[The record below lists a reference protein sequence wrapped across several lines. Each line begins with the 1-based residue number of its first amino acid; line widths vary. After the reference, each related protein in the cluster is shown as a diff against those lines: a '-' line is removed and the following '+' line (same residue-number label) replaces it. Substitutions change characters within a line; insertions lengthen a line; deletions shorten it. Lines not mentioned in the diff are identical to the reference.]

1 MYNNYS
7 NSQINIARLKSLNT
21 IIGSNI
27 WDIVDKVLNS
37 LKKRLISLQID
48 IFVEILIL
56 RFILKKWKLANKQ
69 KKKSS
74 YTKKQKI
81 GVHTNLSS
89 YIANIPSKIKHKIKE
104 LKS

>member
-27 WDIVDKVLNS
+27 WDIVNKVLNS

-56 RFILKKWKLANKQ
+56 RFILKKCKLANKQ
-69 KKKSS
+69 KKSS

-89 YIANIPSKIKHKIKE
+89 YIANIHSKIKHKIKE

>member
-56 RFILKKWKLANKQ
+56 RFILKKWNLANK
-69 KKKSS
+69 KKK
-74 YTKKQKI
+74 K
-81 GVHTNLSS
+81 
-89 YIANIPSKIKHKIKE
+89 
-104 LKS
+104 

>member
-27 WDIVDKVLNS
+27 WDIVNKVLNS

-69 KKKSS
+69 KKK
-74 YTKKQKI
+74 
-81 GVHTNLSS
+81 
-89 YIANIPSKIKHKIKE
+89 
-104 LKS
+104 

>member
-56 RFILKKWKLANKQ
+56 RFILKKWKLANKH
-69 KKKSS
+69 KKK
-74 YTKKQKI
+74 
-81 GVHTNLSS
+81 
-89 YIANIPSKIKHKIKE
+89 
-104 LKS
+104 